1 MMLLVLSLMVSLA
14 HSHINYNQ
22 IAVGSH
28 QASDPS
34 SYYNNQ
40 PIRKPMY
47 HYYPMTFFSQSPYSY
62 QTTNKP
68 YYATPSS
75 PSAVAQSPINN
86 PPRITPFWYRQPAAS
101 KHFHHPGIN
110 FEDEFFGPPP
120 SSSVAQDRSLY
131 NPELISPVVPPV
143 EPLIQQV
150 ENLEPVMEV
159 TDSTHLIENDEAS
172 GDGIIQ
178 STIDVTVE
186 VSTESDIQDATTSS
200 LDNEGL
206 SPRSTT
212 SVIEDVTI
220 TSEETITE
228 IEDESTTVL
237 NDITTISETN
247 ESPII
252 AERLQSIIPFYLKP
266 STWRS

>member
-14 HSHINYNQ
+14 HCHFNYNQ
-22 IAVGSH
+22 IAAGSH

-75 PSAVAQSPINN
+75 PSAVAQSPNNNN
-86 PPRITPFWYRQPAAS
+86 PPRITPFWYRQPVS

-143 EPLIQQV
+143 EPVIQQV
-150 ENLEPVMEV
+150 ENLDPSVMEV
-159 TDSTHLIENDEAS
+159 TDSTHLIKVDEAS

-200 LDNEGL
+200 LDDEGL

-220 TSEETITE
+220 TPEETITE

-237 NDITTISETN
+237 NDITTISET

-252 AERLQSIIPFYLKP
+252 AERFQSIIPFYLKP